1 MHKKQLYEA
10 PDAELLVI
18 RYEENFCQ
26 TGGTTNPST
35 FGDGGADLDD
45 ESDEDWWGN

>member
-18 RYEENFCQ
+18 RYEEAFL
-26 TGGTTNPST
+26 TGTTGIEGST
-35 FGDGGADLDD
+35 VTDPVGDDWDD
-45 ESDEDWWGN
+45 EGND